1 MAREAST
8 ISHTRVD
15 RRLSRA
21 RRSLPLLFAGV
32 LALAAVLT
40 VAGCGGGTTTASTVQ
55 PTTTSSA
62 AATTTLPAA
71 TTTTAVTEPTT
82 TSAPASSTTTSV
94 TTNTNGN
101 AALIK
106 QTLDLARQGK
116 VVGIP
121 FTASTNTID
130 QVQSSWGAASSQD
143 FAGAAIYFTY
153 PSRHAAIGIN
163 KGDQIID
170 IRSSGPQLQVI
181 VLSQVTSTLGSPG
194 ILRHLTGQDILLYPA
209 GPDYQLLW
217 VFPRSTSAQPDP
229 HLDHVSVFYP
239 AGTVDLMAQNVPD
252 PSVLVTQAPGS
263 SGSLFTFS
271 IKDPPPGY
279 TLAELEW
286 IPSSGPAVITTLPQA
301 TAHGTSGGSAPYF
314 AVGADG
320 VTWSFGYTSSMKSQS
335 GVVRLVYQNTDG
347 AAIIGKSDTL
357 TLN

>member
-8 ISHTRVD
+8 IGHARAN
-15 RRLSRA
+15 RRLFRA
-21 RRSLPLLFAGV
+21 RGPLPLLFAGV

-40 VAGCGGGTTTASTVQ
+40 VAGCGGGTTTTSSAVV
-55 PTTTSSA
+55 TTTS
-62 AATTTLPAA
+62 PAA
-71 TTTTAVTEPTT
+71 TTTTTVAEPTT
-82 TSAPASSTTTSV
+82 TSVPASSTTTSV

-106 QTLDLARQGK
+106 QTLDLARLGK

-121 FTASTNTID
+121 FMASTNTID

-143 FAGAAIYFTY
+143 FAGAGIYFTY

-170 IRSSGPQLQVI
+170 IRSSSPQLQVI
-181 VLSQVTSTLGSPG
+181 VMSQVTSTLGSPG

-314 AVGADG
+314 AVG
-320 VTWSFGYTSSMKSQS
+320 VTWSFVYTSSMKSQS
-335 GVVRLVYQNTDG
+335 GVVTLVYQNTDG

-357 TLN
+357 TLK